1 MKKFEYRLL
10 NPEKGFISGIDYE
23 ELTQHL
29 NHLGSQGWEVVS
41 TVGITAGMAGQMTG
55 LLITLKRELPG

>member
-10 NPEKGFISGIDYE
+10 DTNSGIFRGIDYE
-23 ELTQHL
+23 QLSDQL
-29 NHLGSQGWEVVS
+29 NRLGSLGWEVVS
-41 TVGITAGMAGQMTG
+41 TVSLTAGSSTTS

>member
-10 NPEKGFISGIDYE
+10 NPERGFFNGIDYE
-23 ELTQHL
+23 ELTQRL

-41 TVGITAGMAGQMTG
+41 TVGITAGVGGQMTG